1 MVEGYLWV
9 RNRIY
14 YRVFDNQ
21 WIRVNMPD
29 PEKRRQRK
37 AFAWGAAVAASI
49 AFPVI
54 LLIGLLFL
62 QAYWNRRLGH
72 GQRGRRRGHL
82 DPDTRDAS
90 ILQGQRKGRA
100 RADRDSQGEARLAPR
115 GADDHPAEESDPLF
129 QRLLTITLE
138 SYETLPP
145 SQKQTTMYL
154 RVMAA
159 IEHDVGDIAHDL
171 KKFPESEKFYRKA
184 VKDQKDACELARKNY
199 SLVYRTFQ
207 GGKARIREYQLKLN
221 EYYAS
226 LIASSLAAGH
236 GEEAEK
242 AAHERRAQ
250 CAGEPGLLY
259 DFARALARTGRG
271 GDREGIP
278 RRRPGQ
284 DERARLDGLA
294 IQALEQAVA
303 EGYTDISG
311 LRNNSDFDP
320 LQTQPAYVRLVSS
333 LGTGG
338 RGLAPK

>member
-1 MVEGYLWV
+1 M
-9 RNRIY
+9 
-14 YRVFDNQ
+14 
-21 WIRVNMPD
+21 NMPD
-29 PEKRRQRK
+29 PEKRRQRE
-37 AFAWGAAVAASI
+37 AFASGRRSGGLDRLPRDPADWVALPAGVLES
-49 AFPVI
+49 
-54 LLIGLLFL
+54 
-62 QAYWNRRLGH
+62 QLGH

-90 ILQGQRKGRA
+90 ILQGQRKGRRELIVIA
-100 RADRDSQGEARLAPR
+100 GVRPGWFLEALTNILKKT
-115 GADDHPAEESDPLF
+115 SDPLF
-129 QRLLTITLE
+129 QRLLTITLK

-145 SQKQTTMYL
+145 SQKQTTMYH

-159 IEHDVGDIAHDL
+159 IEHDVGDIAYDL
-171 KKFPESEKFYRKA
+171 EKFPESEQFYRKA
-184 VKDQKDACELARKNY
+184 VEDQRDACELARKNY

-207 GGKARIREYQLKLN
+207 GGKARIREYQLNLN

-311 LRNNSDFDP
+311 LRNDPDFDP
-320 LQTQPAYVRLVSS
+320 LQTLPAYMRLVSS